1 MSENYIVYPS
11 ENITGEITVPGDKS
25 ISHRALILLSIS
37 EGIASISNFLESDDC
52 IATANILK
60 KLGVKIYKSEKNNYL
75 IEGVGKLGLKGCDEN
90 LDCGNSGTSM
100 RLLSGLLSAQQFE
113 SCLVG
118 DSSLNRRP
126 MDRVSKPLSIM
137 GANISLHDEKT
148 APINIYPAQNI
159 LPIEYKM
166 PIDSAQ
172 IKSAIMLAA
181 LYAKGKSKILEKVK
195 SRDHTENILNYLG
208 ADIVVDNNEITL
220 SPPKK
225 IDAKNIFVPG
235 DISSA
240 MFFIV
245 GCLISKSSKITIKN
259 VGLNPSRIGGIEI
272 LKMMGADIQIS
283 YTNTTGPEIYG
294 DILVASSSL
303 RGIEIPKK
311 YIPSAI
317 DEFPVLFIAAATA
330 KGKTILNNA
339 AELKFKESNRLE
351 AMSVGLKKC
360 KIDNSVTSN
369 GIEIFGG
376 ELFGASVDS
385 YDDHRIAMAFSIA
398 GIISKGNMKI
408 LNTKNVSTSFPD
420 FYKIM
425 KSLGI
430 KNEREIDT

>member
-1 MSENYIVYPS
+1 MSENYIVHSS

-37 EGIASISNFLESDDC
+37 DGAASISNFLESDDC

-60 KLGVKIYKSEKNNYL
+60 KLGAKISKSEKNNYL
-75 IEGVGKLGLKGCDEN
+75 IEGVGKLGLKGCKEN

-118 DSSLNRRP
+118 DSSLNKRP

-137 GANISLHDEKT
+137 GANISLHDKKT
-148 APINIYPAQNI
+148 APINIYPTQNI
-159 LPIEYKM
+159 LPIEYNM

-208 ADIVVDNNEITL
+208 ADIVIDNNEITL

-283 YTNTTGPEIYG
+283 YANTTGPEIYG
-294 DILVASSSL
+294 DIFVTSSSL

-317 DEFPVLFIAAATA
+317 DEFPVLFIAAAA
-330 KGKTILNNA
+330 ASGKTILKNA
-339 AELKFKESNRLE
+339 EELKFKESNRLE
-351 AMSVGLKKC
+351 AMSAGLKKC
-360 KIDNSVTSN
+360 RIDNSVTSN

-376 ELFGASVDS
+376 ELFGANVDS

-398 GIISKGNMKI
+398 GIISKGNMKV

-420 FYKIM
+420 FYDIM

>member
-1 MSENYIVYPS
+1 MSENYIVHPS

-37 EGIASISNFLESDDC
+37 EGTASISNFLESDDC

-118 DSSLNRRP
+118 DSSLNKRP

-148 APINIYPAQNI
+148 APINIYPAQKI
-159 LPIEYKM
+159 LPIEYNM

-181 LYAKGKSKILEKVK
+181 LYAKGKSRILEKVK

-208 ADIVVDNNEITL
+208 TDIVIDNNEITL
-220 SPPKK
+220 NPPKK
-225 IDAKNIFVPG
+225 IDAKDIFIPG

-245 GCLISKSSKITIKN
+245 GCLISKSSKIKIKN

-272 LKMMGADIQIS
+272 LKMMGADIQVS

-294 DILVASSSL
+294 DIFVTSSSL
-303 RGIEIPKK
+303 SGIEIPKK

-317 DEFPVLFIAAATA
+317 DEFPVLFIAAAA
-330 KGKTILNNA
+330 AAGKTILKNA
-339 AELKFKESNRLE
+339 EELKFKESNRLE

-376 ELFGASVDS
+376 ELFGANVDS

>member
-1 MSENYIVYPS
+1 MSENYIVHPS

-37 EGIASISNFLESDDC
+37 EGTASISNFLESDDC

-118 DSSLNRRP
+118 DSSLNKRP

-137 GANISLHDEKT
+137 GANIALHDEKT

-159 LPIEYKM
+159 LPIEYNM

-208 ADIVVDNNEITL
+208 TDIVVDNNEITL
-220 SPPKK
+220 NPPKK
-225 IDAKNIFVPG
+225 IDAKDIFIPG

-272 LKMMGADIQIS
+272 LKMMGADIQVS

-294 DILVASSSL
+294 DIFVTSSSL
-303 RGIEIPKK
+303 RGIEIPKE

-317 DEFPVLFIAAATA
+317 DEFPVLFIAAAA
-330 KGKTILNNA
+330 AAGKTILKNA
-339 AELKFKESNRLE
+339 EELKFKESDRLE

-376 ELFGASVDS
+376 ELFGANVDS

>member
-11 ENITGEITVPGDKS
+11 ENITGEIIVPGDKS

-75 IEGVGKLGLKGCDEN
+75 IEGVGKLGLKGCNEN

-118 DSSLNRRP
+118 DSSLNKRP

-137 GANISLHDEKT
+137 GANISLHDKKT
-148 APINIYPAQNI
+148 APINIYPTQNI
-159 LPIEYKM
+159 LPIEYNM

-208 ADIVVDNNEITL
+208 ADIVIDNNEITL

-283 YTNTTGPEIYG
+283 YANTTGPEIYG
-294 DILVASSSL
+294 DIFVTSSSL

-317 DEFPVLFIAAATA
+317 DEFPVLFIAAANAT
-330 KGKTILNNA
+330 GKTILNDA
-339 AELKFKESNRLE
+339 EELKFKESNRLE

-376 ELFGASVDS
+376 ELIGASVDS

-420 FYKIM
+420 FYKIL

>member
-1 MSENYIVYPS
+1 MSENYIVHPS
-11 ENITGEITVPGDKS
+11 ENIRGEITVPGDKS

-37 EGIASISNFLESDDC
+37 EGMAVISNFLESDDC
-52 IATANILK
+52 IATADILK
-60 KLGVKIYKSEKNNYL
+60 KLGVKIFKNEKNNYL
-75 IEGVGKLGLKGCDEN
+75 IEGAGKLGLKGCKEN

-137 GANISLHDEKT
+137 GANISLHNEKT

-159 LPIEYKM
+159 LPIEYNM

-172 IKSAIMLAA
+172 IKSAIMLAS
-181 LYAKGKSKILEKVK
+181 LYAKDKSKIFEKEK
-195 SRDHTENILNYLG
+195 SRDHTENILSYLG
-208 ADIVVDNNEITL
+208 TDIVVDNNEITL
-220 SPPKK
+220 SPPNK
-225 IDAKNIFVPG
+225 IIAKDIFVPG

-245 GCLISKSSKITIKN
+245 GCLISKGSKITIKN

-272 LKMMGADIQIS
+272 LKMMGADIQVS
-283 YTNTTGPEIYG
+283 YSNTTGPEIYG
-294 DILVASSSL
+294 DIFVTSSSL
-303 RGIEIPKK
+303 KGIEIPKK
-311 YIPSAI
+311 YVASAI
-317 DEFPVLFIAAATA
+317 DEFPVLFIAAAAASGRTVL
-330 KGKTILNNA
+330 KNA
-339 AELKFKESNRLE
+339 EELKFKESNRLE
-351 AMSVGLKKC
+351 AMSAGLKKC
-360 KIDNSVTSN
+360 KIKNSVLSD

-376 ELFGASVDS
+376 RLFGANVDS

-420 FYKIM
+420 FYEIM

-430 KNEREIDT
+430 KNEKEN

>member
-1 MSENYIVYPS
+1 
-11 ENITGEITVPGDKS
+11 
-25 ISHRALILLSIS
+25 
-37 EGIASISNFLESDDC
+37 
-52 IATANILK
+52 
-60 KLGVKIYKSEKNNYL
+60 
-75 IEGVGKLGLKGCDEN
+75 
-90 LDCGNSGTSM
+90 M

-118 DSSLNRRP
+118 DSSLNKRP

-148 APINIYPAQNI
+148 APINIYPAQKI
-159 LPIEYKM
+159 LPIEYNM

-181 LYAKGKSKILEKVK
+181 LYAKGKSRILEKVK

-208 ADIVVDNNEITL
+208 TDIVVDNNEITL
-220 SPPKK
+220 NPPKK
-225 IDAKNIFVPG
+225 IDAKDIFIPG

-245 GCLISKSSKITIKN
+245 GCLISKSSKIKIKN

-272 LKMMGADIQIS
+272 LKMMGADIQVS

-294 DILVASSSL
+294 DIFVTSSSL

-317 DEFPVLFIAAATA
+317 DEFPVLFIAAAA
-330 KGKTILNNA
+330 AAGKTILKNA
-339 AELKFKESNRLE
+339 EELKFKESNRLE

-376 ELFGASVDS
+376 ELFGANVDS

>member
-113 SCLVG
+113 SCLIG
-118 DSSLNRRP
+118 DSSLNKRP
-126 MDRVSKPLSIM
+126 MDRISKPLSIM

-159 LPIEYKM
+159 LPIEYNM

-181 LYAKGKSKILEKVK
+181 LYANGKSKILEKVE
-195 SRDHTENILNYLG
+195 SRNHTENILNYLG
-208 ADIVVDNNEITL
+208 TDIVVDNNEITL

-245 GCLISKSSKITIKN
+245 GCLISKSSKIIIKN

-294 DILVASSSL
+294 DIFVTSSSL

-317 DEFPVLFIAAATA
+317 DEFPVLFIAAANAT
-330 KGKTILNNA
+330 GKTILNDA
-339 AELKFKESNRLE
+339 EELKFKESNRLE

-376 ELFGASVDS
+376 ELIGASVDS

-420 FYKIM
+420 FYEIM

>member
-1 MSENYIVYPS
+1 MSENYIVHPS

-37 EGIASISNFLESDDC
+37 EGTASISNFLESDDC

-118 DSSLNRRP
+118 DSSLNKRP

-148 APINIYPAQNI
+148 APINIYPAQKI
-159 LPIEYKM
+159 LPIEYNM

-181 LYAKGKSKILEKVK
+181 LYANGKSRILEKVK

-208 ADIVVDNNEITL
+208 TDIVVDNNEITL
-220 SPPKK
+220 NPPKK
-225 IDAKNIFVPG
+225 IDAKDIFIPG

-245 GCLISKSSKITIKN
+245 GCLISKSSKIKIKN

-272 LKMMGADIQIS
+272 LKMMGADIQVS

-294 DILVASSSL
+294 DIFVTSSSL
-303 RGIEIPKK
+303 SGIEIPKK

-317 DEFPVLFIAAATA
+317 DVFPVLFIAAAA
-330 KGKTILNNA
+330 AAGKTILKNA
-339 AELKFKESNRLE
+339 EELKFKESNRLE

-376 ELFGASVDS
+376 ELFGANVDS

>member
-11 ENITGEITVPGDKS
+11 ENITGEIIVPGDKS

-75 IEGVGKLGLKGCDEN
+75 IEGVGKLGLKGCNEN

-118 DSSLNRRP
+118 DSSLNKRP

-159 LPIEYKM
+159 LPIEYNM

-208 ADIVVDNNEITL
+208 ADIVIDNNEITL

-283 YTNTTGPEIYG
+283 YANTTGPEIYG
-294 DILVASSSL
+294 DIFVTSSSL

-317 DEFPVLFIAAATA
+317 DEFPVLFIAAANAT
-330 KGKTILNNA
+330 GKTILNDA
-339 AELKFKESNRLE
+339 EELKFKESNRLE

-376 ELFGASVDS
+376 ELIGASVDS

>member
-118 DSSLNRRP
+118 DSSLNKRP

-159 LPIEYKM
+159 LPIEYNM

-208 ADIVVDNNEITL
+208 TDIVIDNNEITL

-330 KGKTILNNA
+330 TGKTILNNA

>member
-1 MSENYIVYPS
+1 MSENYIVHSS

-37 EGIASISNFLESDDC
+37 DGAASISNFLESDDC

-60 KLGVKIYKSEKNNYL
+60 KLGAKISKSEKNNYL
-75 IEGVGKLGLKGCDEN
+75 IEGVGKLGLKGCKEN

-118 DSSLNRRP
+118 DSSLNKRP

-137 GANISLHDEKT
+137 GANISLHDKKT
-148 APINIYPAQNI
+148 APINIYPTQNI
-159 LPIEYKM
+159 LPIEYNM

-208 ADIVVDNNEITL
+208 ADIVIDNNEITL

-272 LKMMGADIQIS
+272 LKMMGADIQVS

-294 DILVASSSL
+294 DIFVASSSL

-317 DEFPVLFIAAATA
+317 DEFPVLFIAAAA
-330 KGKTILNNA
+330 ASGKTILKNA
-339 AELKFKESNRLE
+339 EELKFKESNRLE
-351 AMSVGLKKC
+351 AMSAGLKKC
-360 KIDNSVTSN
+360 RIDNSVTSN

-376 ELFGASVDS
+376 ELFGANVDS

-398 GIISKGNMKI
+398 GIISKGNMKV

-420 FYKIM
+420 FYDIM

>member
-1 MSENYIVYPS
+1 MSENYIVHPS

-37 EGIASISNFLESDDC
+37 EGTASISNFLESDDC

-60 KLGVKIYKSEKNNYL
+60 KLGVKIHKSEKNNYL

-118 DSSLNRRP
+118 DSSLNKRP

-159 LPIEYKM
+159 LPIEYNM

-181 LYAKGKSKILEKVK
+181 LYANGKSKILEKVK

-208 ADIVVDNNEITL
+208 TDIVVDNNKITL

-225 IDAKNIFVPG
+225 IDAKDIFIPG

-272 LKMMGADIQIS
+272 LKMMGADIQVS

-294 DILVASSSL
+294 DIFVTSSSL
-303 RGIEIPKK
+303 RGIEIPKE

-317 DEFPVLFIAAATA
+317 DEFPVIFIAAAA
-330 KGKTILNNA
+330 AAGKTILKNA
-339 AELKFKESNRLE
+339 EELKFKESNRLE

-360 KIDNSVTSN
+360 RIDNSVTSN

-376 ELFGASVDS
+376 ELFGANVDS

>member
-1 MSENYIVYPS
+1 MPENYIVHPS

-37 EGIASISNFLESDDC
+37 EGMAVISNFLESDDC
-52 IATANILK
+52 IATADILK
-60 KLGVKIYKSEKNNYL
+60 KLGVKIFKNEKNNYL
-75 IEGVGKLGLKGCDEN
+75 IEGAGKLGLKGCKEN

-137 GANISLHDEKT
+137 GANISLHNEKT

-159 LPIEYKM
+159 LPIEYNM

-172 IKSAIMLAA
+172 IKSAIMLAS
-181 LYAKGKSKILEKVK
+181 LYAKDKSKIFEKEK
-195 SRDHTENILNYLG
+195 SRDHTENILSYLG
-208 ADIVVDNNEITL
+208 TDIVVDNNEITL
-220 SPPKK
+220 SPPNK
-225 IDAKNIFVPG
+225 IIAKDIFVPG

-245 GCLISKSSKITIKN
+245 GCLISKGSKITIKN

-283 YTNTTGPEIYG
+283 YSNTTGPEIYG
-294 DILVASSSL
+294 DIFVTSSSL
-303 RGIEIPKK
+303 KGIEIPKK
-311 YIPSAI
+311 YVASAI
-317 DEFPVLFIAAATA
+317 DEFPVLFIAAAAASGRTVL
-330 KGKTILNNA
+330 KNA
-339 AELKFKESNRLE
+339 EELKFKESNRLE
-351 AMSVGLKKC
+351 AMSAGLKKC
-360 KIDNSVTSN
+360 KIKNSVLRD

-376 ELFGASVDS
+376 KLFGANVDS

-420 FYKIM
+420 FYEIM

-430 KNEREIDT
+430 KNEREN

>member
-75 IEGVGKLGLKGCDEN
+75 IEGVGKLGLKGCNEN

-118 DSSLNRRP
+118 DSSLNKRP

-137 GANISLHDEKT
+137 GANISLHNEKT
-148 APINIYPAQNI
+148 APINIYPTQNI
-159 LPIEYKM
+159 LPIEYNM

-208 ADIVVDNNEITL
+208 ADIVIDNNEITL

-283 YTNTTGPEIYG
+283 YANTTGPEIYG
-294 DILVASSSL
+294 DIFVTSSSL

-317 DEFPVLFIAAATA
+317 DEFPVLFIAAANAT
-330 KGKTILNNA
+330 GKTILNDA
-339 AELKFKESNRLE
+339 EELKFKESNRLE

-376 ELFGASVDS
+376 ELIGASVDS

>member
-1 MSENYIVYPS
+1 MSENYIVHPS

-37 EGIASISNFLESDDC
+37 EGTASISNFLESDDC

-118 DSSLNRRP
+118 DSSLNKRP

-148 APINIYPAQNI
+148 APINIYPAQKI
-159 LPIEYKM
+159 LPIEYNM

-181 LYAKGKSKILEKVK
+181 LYAKGKSRILEKVK

-208 ADIVVDNNEITL
+208 TDIVVDNNEITL
-220 SPPKK
+220 NPPKK
-225 IDAKNIFVPG
+225 IDAKDIFIPG

-245 GCLISKSSKITIKN
+245 GCLISKSSKIKIKN

-272 LKMMGADIQIS
+272 LKMMGADIQVS

-294 DILVASSSL
+294 DIFVTSSSL

-317 DEFPVLFIAAATA
+317 DEFPVLFIAAAA
-330 KGKTILNNA
+330 ASGKTILKNA
-339 AELKFKESNRLE
+339 EELKFKESNRLE
-351 AMSVGLKKC
+351 AMSAGLKKC
-360 KIDNSVTSN
+360 RIDNSVTSN

-376 ELFGASVDS
+376 ELFGANVDS

>member
-1 MSENYIVYPS
+1 MSENYIVHPS

-60 KLGVKIYKSEKNNYL
+60 KLGVKIYKTEKNNYL

-118 DSSLNRRP
+118 DSSLNKRP

-159 LPIEYKM
+159 SPIEYNM

-181 LYAKGKSKILEKVK
+181 LYAKGKSKILENIK

-208 ADIVVDNNEITL
+208 TDIVIDNNEITL
-220 SPPKK
+220 NPPKK
-225 IDAKNIFVPG
+225 IEAKDIFVPG

-272 LKMMGADIQIS
+272 LKMMGADIQVS

-294 DILVASSSL
+294 DIFVTSSSL

-317 DEFPVLFIAAATA
+317 DEFPVLFIAAAA
-330 KGKTILNNA
+330 ASGKTVLKNA
-339 AELKFKESNRLE
+339 EELKFKESNRLE
-351 AMSVGLKKC
+351 AMSAGLKKC
-360 KIDNSVTSN
+360 RINNSVTSN

-376 ELFGASVDS
+376 ELFGANVDS

-420 FYKIM
+420 FYEIM

>member
-1 MSENYIVYPS
+1 MSENYIVHSS

-37 EGIASISNFLESDDC
+37 DGAASISNFLESDDC

-60 KLGVKIYKSEKNNYL
+60 KLGAKISKSEKNNYL
-75 IEGVGKLGLKGCDEN
+75 IEGVGKLGLKGCKEN

-118 DSSLNRRP
+118 DSSLNKRP

-137 GANISLHDEKT
+137 GANISLHNEKT
-148 APINIYPAQNI
+148 APINIYPAQSI
-159 LPIEYKM
+159 LPIKYNM

-181 LYAKGKSKILEKVK
+181 LYAKGKSKILEKEK

-208 ADIVVDNNEITL
+208 TDIFVDNNEITL

-225 IDAKNIFVPG
+225 INAKDIFVPG

-272 LKMMGADIQIS
+272 LKMMGADIQVS

-294 DILVASSSL
+294 DIFVASSSL

-317 DEFPVLFIAAATA
+317 DEFPVLFIAAAA
-330 KGKTILNNA
+330 AAGKTILKNA
-339 AELKFKESNRLE
+339 EELKFKESNRLE
-351 AMSVGLKKC
+351 AMSAGLKKC

-376 ELFGASVDS
+376 ELIGASVDS

-398 GIISKGNMKI
+398 GIISKGNMKV

-420 FYKIM
+420 FYEIM

>member
-118 DSSLNRRP
+118 DSSLNKRP

-159 LPIEYKM
+159 LPIEYNM

-208 ADIVVDNNEITL
+208 TDIVIDNNEITL

-283 YTNTTGPEIYG
+283 YANTTGPEIYG
-294 DILVASSSL
+294 DIFVTSSSL

-317 DEFPVLFIAAATA
+317 DEFPVLFIAAANAT
-330 KGKTILNNA
+330 GKTILNDA
-339 AELKFKESNRLE
+339 EELKFKESNRLE

>member
-1 MSENYIVYPS
+1 MSENYIVHSS

-37 EGIASISNFLESDDC
+37 DGTARISNFLESDDC
-52 IATANILK
+52 IATVNILK
-60 KLGVKIYKSEKNNYL
+60 KLGVKISTSEKNNYL
-75 IEGVGKLGLKGCDEN
+75 IEGVGKLGLKGCKEN

-118 DSSLNRRP
+118 DSSLNKRP
-126 MDRVSKPLSIM
+126 MDRISKPLSIM
-137 GANISLHDEKT
+137 GANISLHNEKT

-159 LPIEYKM
+159 LPIEYNM

-181 LYAKGKSKILEKVK
+181 LYAKGKSKILEKEK

-208 ADIVVDNNEITL
+208 TDIFVDNNVITL

-225 IDAKNIFVPG
+225 INAKDIFVPG

-272 LKMMGADIQIS
+272 LKMMGADIQVS
-283 YTNTTGPEIYG
+283 YTNTAGPEIYG
-294 DILVASSSL
+294 DIFVSSSSL

-317 DEFPVLFIAAATA
+317 DEFPVLFIAAAA
-330 KGKTILNNA
+330 ASGKTVLKNA
-339 AELKFKESNRLE
+339 EELKFKESNRLE
-351 AMSVGLKKC
+351 AMSAGLKKC
-360 KIDNSVTSN
+360 RINNSVTSN

-376 ELFGASVDS
+376 ELFGANVDS

-420 FYKIM
+420 FYEIM

>member
-1 MSENYIVYPS
+1 MSENYIVHSS

-37 EGIASISNFLESDDC
+37 DGTASISNFLESDDC

-60 KLGVKIYKSEKNNYL
+60 KLGAKISKSEKNNYL
-75 IEGVGKLGLKGCDEN
+75 IEGVGKLGLKGCKEN
-90 LDCGNSGTSM
+90 LNCGNSGTSM

-118 DSSLNRRP
+118 DSSLNKRP

-137 GANISLHDEKT
+137 GANISLHNEKT
-148 APINIYPAQNI
+148 APINIYPTQNI
-159 LPIEYKM
+159 LPIKYNM
-166 PIDSAQ
+166 PIESAQ

-181 LYAKGKSKILEKVK
+181 LYAKGKSKILEKEK

-208 ADIVVDNNEITL
+208 TDIFVDNNEITL

-225 IDAKNIFVPG
+225 INAKDIFVPG

-272 LKMMGADIQIS
+272 LKMMGADIQVS
-283 YTNTTGPEIYG
+283 YKNKTGPEIYG
-294 DILVASSSL
+294 DIFVTSSSL

-317 DEFPVLFIAAATA
+317 DEFPVLFIAAAA
-330 KGKTILNNA
+330 ASGKTILKNA
-339 AELKFKESNRLE
+339 EELKFKESNRLE
-351 AMSVGLKKC
+351 AMSAGLKKC
-360 KIDNSVTSN
+360 RIDNSVTSN

-376 ELFGASVDS
+376 ELFGANVDS

-420 FYKIM
+420 FYEIM

-430 KNEREIDT
+430 KNEKEIDT

>member
-118 DSSLNRRP
+118 DSSLNKRP

-159 LPIEYKM
+159 LPIEYNM

-208 ADIVVDNNEITL
+208 ADIVIDNNEITL

-283 YTNTTGPEIYG
+283 YANTTGPEIYG
-294 DILVASSSL
+294 DIFVTSSSL

-317 DEFPVLFIAAATA
+317 DEFPVLFIAAANAT
-330 KGKTILNNA
+330 GKTILNDA
-339 AELKFKESNRLE
+339 EELKFKESNRLE

>member
-118 DSSLNRRP
+118 DSSLNKRP

-148 APINIYPAQNI
+148 APINIYPTQNI
-159 LPIEYKM
+159 LPIEYNM

-208 ADIVVDNNEITL
+208 ADIVIDNNEITL

-283 YTNTTGPEIYG
+283 YANTTGPEIYG
-294 DILVASSSL
+294 DIFVTSSSL

-317 DEFPVLFIAAATA
+317 DEFPVLFIAAANAT
-330 KGKTILNNA
+330 GKTILNDA
-339 AELKFKESNRLE
+339 EELKFKESNRLE

>member
-118 DSSLNRRP
+118 DSSLNKRP

-137 GANISLHDEKT
+137 GANISLHDKKT

-159 LPIEYKM
+159 LPIEYNM

-208 ADIVVDNNEITL
+208 ADIVIDNNEITL

-283 YTNTTGPEIYG
+283 YANTTGPEIYG
-294 DILVASSSL
+294 DIFVTSSSL

-317 DEFPVLFIAAATA
+317 DEFPVLFIAAANAT
-330 KGKTILNNA
+330 GKTILNNA
-339 AELKFKESNRLE
+339 EELKFKESNRLE

-376 ELFGASVDS
+376 ELIGASVDS

>member
-11 ENITGEITVPGDKS
+11 ENITGEIIVPGDKS

-75 IEGVGKLGLKGCDEN
+75 IEGVGKLGLKGCNEN

-118 DSSLNRRP
+118 DSSLNKRP

-137 GANISLHDEKT
+137 GANISLHDKKT
-148 APINIYPAQNI
+148 APINIYPTQNI
-159 LPIEYKM
+159 LPIEYNM

-208 ADIVVDNNEITL
+208 ADIVIDNNEITL

-283 YTNTTGPEIYG
+283 YANTTGPEIYG
-294 DILVASSSL
+294 DIFVTSSSL

-317 DEFPVLFIAAATA
+317 DEFPVLFIAAANAT
-330 KGKTILNNA
+330 GKTILNNA

-376 ELFGASVDS
+376 ELIGASVDS

>member
-11 ENITGEITVPGDKS
+11 ENITGEIIVPGDKS

-75 IEGVGKLGLKGCDEN
+75 IEGVGKLGLKGCNEN

-118 DSSLNRRP
+118 DSSLNKRP

-137 GANISLHDEKT
+137 GANISLHDKKT
-148 APINIYPAQNI
+148 APINIYPTQNI
-159 LPIEYKM
+159 LPIEYNM

-208 ADIVVDNNEITL
+208 ADIVIDNNEITL

-283 YTNTTGPEIYG
+283 YANTTGPEIYG
-294 DILVASSSL
+294 DIFVTSSSL

-317 DEFPVLFIAAATA
+317 DEFPVLFIAAANAT
-330 KGKTILNNA
+330 GKTILNDA
-339 AELKFKESNRLE
+339 EELKFKESNRLE

-376 ELFGASVDS
+376 ELIGASVDS

>member
-37 EGIASISNFLESDDC
+37 EGTASISNFLESDDC

-118 DSSLNRRP
+118 DSSLNKRP

-148 APINIYPAQNI
+148 APINIYPTQNI
-159 LPIEYKM
+159 LPIEYNM

-208 ADIVVDNNEITL
+208 TDIVIDNNEITL

-283 YTNTTGPEIYG
+283 YANTTGPEIYG
-294 DILVASSSL
+294 DIFVTSSSL

-317 DEFPVLFIAAATA
+317 DEFPVLFIAAANAT
-330 KGKTILNNA
+330 GKTILNDA
-339 AELKFKESNRLE
+339 EELKFKESNRLE

-420 FYKIM
+420 FYEIM

>member
-37 EGIASISNFLESDDC
+37 EGTASISNFLESDDC

-118 DSSLNRRP
+118 DSSLNKRP

-159 LPIEYKM
+159 LPIEYNM

-294 DILVASSSL
+294 DIFVASSSL

-330 KGKTILNNA
+330 TGKTILNDA
-339 AELKFKESNRLE
+339 EELKFKESNRLE

-376 ELFGASVDS
+376 ELIGASVDS

>member
-11 ENITGEITVPGDKS
+11 ENITGEIIVPGDKS

-75 IEGVGKLGLKGCDEN
+75 IEGVGKLGLKGCNEN

-118 DSSLNRRP
+118 DSSLNKRP

-137 GANISLHDEKT
+137 GANISLHDKKT

-159 LPIEYKM
+159 LPIEYNM

-208 ADIVVDNNEITL
+208 TDIVIDNNEITL

-283 YTNTTGPEIYG
+283 YANTTGPEIYG
-294 DILVASSSL
+294 DIFVTSSSL

-317 DEFPVLFIAAATA
+317 DEFPVLFIAAANAT
-330 KGKTILNNA
+330 GKTILNDA
-339 AELKFKESNRLE
+339 EELKFKESNRLE

-376 ELFGASVDS
+376 ELIGASVDS

>member
-1 MSENYIVYPS
+1 MSENYIVHPS

-37 EGIASISNFLESDDC
+37 EGTASISNFLESDDC

-75 IEGVGKLGLKGCDEN
+75 IEGVGKLGLKGCDDN

-118 DSSLNRRP
+118 DSSLNKRP

-137 GANISLHDEKT
+137 GANIALHDEKT

-159 LPIEYKM
+159 LPIEYNM

-208 ADIVVDNNEITL
+208 TDIVVDNNKITL
-220 SPPKK
+220 NPPKK
-225 IDAKNIFVPG
+225 IDAKDIFIPG

-272 LKMMGADIQIS
+272 LKMMGADIQVS

-294 DILVASSSL
+294 DIFVKSSSL
-303 RGIEIPKK
+303 RGIEIPKE

-317 DEFPVLFIAAATA
+317 DEFPVIFIAAAA
-330 KGKTILNNA
+330 AAGKTILKNA
-339 AELKFKESNRLE
+339 EELKFKESDRLE

-360 KIDNSVTSN
+360 KIDNIVTSN

-376 ELFGASVDS
+376 ELFGANVDS

>member
-1 MSENYIVYPS
+1 MSENYIVHPS

-37 EGIASISNFLESDDC
+37 EGTASVSNFLESDDC

-118 DSSLNRRP
+118 DSSLNKRP

-148 APINIYPAQNI
+148 APINIYPAQKI
-159 LPIEYKM
+159 LPIEYNM

-181 LYAKGKSKILEKVK
+181 LYAKGKSRILEKVK

-208 ADIVVDNNEITL
+208 TDIVVDNNEITL
-220 SPPKK
+220 NPPKK
-225 IDAKNIFVPG
+225 IDAKDIFIPG

-245 GCLISKSSKITIKN
+245 GCLISKSSKIKIKN

-272 LKMMGADIQIS
+272 LKMMGADIQVS

-294 DILVASSSL
+294 DIFVTSSSL
-303 RGIEIPKK
+303 SGIEIPKK

-317 DEFPVLFIAAATA
+317 DEFPVLFIAAAA
-330 KGKTILNNA
+330 AAGKTILKNA
-339 AELKFKESNRLE
+339 EELKFKESNRLE

-376 ELFGASVDS
+376 ELFGANVDS

-398 GIISKGNMKI
+398 VIISKGNIKI

>member
-11 ENITGEITVPGDKS
+11 ENITGEIIVPGDKS

-75 IEGVGKLGLKGCDEN
+75 IEGVGKLGLKGCNEN

-118 DSSLNRRP
+118 DSSLNKRP

-137 GANISLHDEKT
+137 GANISLHDKKT

-159 LPIEYKM
+159 LPIEYNM

-208 ADIVVDNNEITL
+208 ADIVIDNNEITL

-283 YTNTTGPEIYG
+283 YANTTGPEIYG
-294 DILVASSSL
+294 DIFVTSSSL

-317 DEFPVLFIAAATA
+317 DEFPVLFIAAANAT
-330 KGKTILNNA
+330 GKTILNDA
-339 AELKFKESNRLE
+339 EELKFKESNRLE